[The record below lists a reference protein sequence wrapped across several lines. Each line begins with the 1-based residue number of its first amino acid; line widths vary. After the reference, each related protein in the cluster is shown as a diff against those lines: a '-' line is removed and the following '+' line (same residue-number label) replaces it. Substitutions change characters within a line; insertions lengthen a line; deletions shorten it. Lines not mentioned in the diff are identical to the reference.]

1 MPMIKLNIVEL
12 CQTSMRPVDRA
23 LSFRE
28 KFWCSIVDD
37 QLTSNLPF
45 LRLYIPALTDRGLV
59 INATQLGLNILALT
73 WQRDMCSR
81 FDEELRC
88 PEP

>member
-1 MPMIKLNIVEL
+1 
-12 CQTSMRPVDRA
+12 MRPVDRA

-37 QLTSNLPF
+37 QLTSTLPF